1 MPYVFS
7 FSRSLAGVFLVFL
20 SIASSAQSTN
30 VLRVMS
36 ANLTSGN
43 LQKYE
48 TPGLDIFKGLKPD
61 VVAIQEF
68 NYSNNTASDFK
79 EMLDSTFGTNF
90 SYFRETNSG
99 YSIPNG
105 IISRYP
111 IIETG
116 SWTDP
121 VLAGP
126 NRGFAWARIELP
138 GTNELYLVSVHLY
151 SSGTATDRNTEATTI
166 KNQIEANFPA
176 GAWVVVAGD
185 FNTTTRTEAAIGTF
199 KTFLSDEPIPTDAES
214 GGDPDTNANRSSPY
228 DYVL

>member
-1 MPYVFS
+1 MPYVSS

-20 SIASSAQSTN
+20 SFASSAQSTN

-111 IIETG
+111 IIDAG
-116 SWTDP
+116 SWDDSFVP
-121 VLAGP
+121 D
-126 NRGFAWARIELP
+126 RGFAWARIALP
-138 GTNELYLVSVHLY
+138 GTNDLYVVSVHLY
-151 SSGTATDRNTEATTI
+151 GSGTAGDRNGEATAI
-166 KNQIEANFPA
+166 KGQIQANFPA
-176 GAWVVVAGD
+176 GAWVIVAGD
-185 FNTTTRTEAAIGTF
+185 FNTSSRTEAAVTTF
-199 KTFLSDEPIPTDAES
+199 
-214 GGDPDTNANRSSPY
+214 
-228 DYVL
+228 